1 MIKKIILKNFGKFKE
16 KEFNLSPV
24 TVFYGKNESGKTT
37 IFDALMIK
45 LTEIKA
51 TESDAK
57 KLKRYGTYNKE
68 KNIILESEIREKIPT
83 EVFKNILAIRAG
95 EISLD
100 LTNKKFSDEISSK
113 IMASEVNL
121 AKLKSE
127 IDKKANSSNK
137 TLTLNKEKDSL
148 IDKYNELKKQL
159 EQQEKKIKENES
171 LKFQLKQ
178 LSEQLENKKNEYEQ
192 KKARHTQ
199 LENEINK
206 LTKAQELKN
215 ITESLKKIIEY
226 ENLNEKIKT
235 YNEIKEE
242 EIEKFAS
249 KEKELP
255 VISKEEEL
263 KKNSLRELREK
274 RKACEEKIKNFNSN
288 ISEKD
293 IEDIETKLN
302 KINKKNATIEFIC
315 KTSAVLIVILTIILV
330 LTLKN
335 LYILPFLSL
344 SIIPF
349 FLLFQNRK
357 IANLEKDQI
366 LSKLP
371 EEKRKE
377 EYINQLKFEIKN
389 KANSLKE
396 SEKELADLKEKE
408 NRLEKEIEELNTKK
422 ATIEKELRDFLFNQ
436 KATSIKE
443 LYERKTN
450 QDAQKKQLEKLKS
463 DITTTFKKSSSE
475 EIKAELL
482 IKKSQLEA
490 EGVFE
495 SDYNDDNLK
504 RLKIEKDRT
513 LREIELL
520 MQEIRILE
528 NKISENKG
536 KSSNISEILNQYK
549 ELEKQII
556 LTENKIYEIITT
568 QNAYFKIS
576 SIISEIMKD
585 VSLTFNQ
592 LAKEISNEFGEFF
605 PHFKEVDIS
614 SINNIEDFSVKDKYE
629 QKRRINHLSTGTRDM
644 FLLAF
649 RILLAKKF
657 GIGKFLILD
666 EPFLALDNERIEKML
681 DIIEK
686 FYKENKW
693 QLIFLTKD
701 LTLKE
706 LILKKFGQIARAED
720 LNE

>member
-45 LTEIKA
+45 LTEI
-51 TESDAK
+51 TGRDSDGK
-57 KLKRYGTYNKE
+57 NLKRYDKYDKE
-68 KNIILESEIREKIPT
+68 KDIIIESEIREKIPT

-121 AKLKSE
+121 TALKSE
-127 IDKKANSSNK
+127 IDKKANSSDK
-137 TLTLNKEKDSL
+137 KFALNKEKNSL
-148 IDKYNELKKQL
+148 VDKYNELKKQL

-178 LSEQLENKKNEYEQ
+178 LSEQLENKKKEYEQ
-192 KKARHTQ
+192 KKSRYNQ

-235 YNEIKEE
+235 FNEINEE

-263 KKNSLRELREK
+263 KKNNLKELREK
-274 RKACEEKIKNFNSN
+274 IANCEEKIKTFNSN
-288 ISEKD
+288 ISVKD
-293 IEDIETKLN
+293 IEEIENKLN
-302 KINKKNATIEFIC
+302 KINKKNAKIESIY
-315 KTSAVLIVILTIILV
+315 KVLAVLIPLLTIILV

-335 LYILPFLSL
+335 LFILPLLSL
-344 SIIPF
+344 SIIPIL
-349 FLLFQNRK
+349 LLFQNKK
-357 IANLEKDQI
+357 IANLEKEQI

-389 KANSLKE
+389 KADSLKE
-396 SEKELADLKEKE
+396 LEKDLADLKEKE

-422 ATIEKELRDFLFNQ
+422 ATIEKELKDFLFNQ

-443 LYERKTN
+443 LYERKTSQN
-450 QDAQKKQLEKLKS
+450 SLKKQLEKLKN
-463 DITTTFKKSSSE
+463 DITTTFKNSSPE
-475 EIKAELL
+475 EIKKELL

-490 EGVFE
+490 EGVFV
-495 SDYNDDNLK
+495 SDYNDDTLK
-504 RLKIEKDRT
+504 RLRIEKDRT
-513 LREIELL
+513 SREIELL
-520 MQEIRILE
+520 MQEIRTLE

-556 LTENKIYEIITT
+556 LTENKISEIIKT
-568 QNAYFKIS
+568 QNAYSKIS
-576 SIISEIMKD
+576 SIMSKMMED

-605 PHFKEVDIS
+605 PHFKEVKIS
-614 SINNIEDFSVKDKYE
+614 SINNIEDFSIKDKYE
-629 QKRRINHLSTGTRDM
+629 QDRRINYLSTGTRDM

-706 LILKKFGQIARAED
+706 LILKKFGQIAKVED

>member
-16 KEFNLSPV
+16 KQFDLSPV

-45 LTEIKA
+45 LTELKG

-57 KLKRYGTYNKE
+57 KLQRYGKYDKE
-68 KNIILESEIREKIPT
+68 KDILLESEIKDKIPT

-121 AKLKSE
+121 AALKSE
-127 IDKKANSSNK
+127 IDKKANSSDK
-137 TLTLNKEKDSL
+137 KLSLNKEKNIL
-148 IDKYNELKKQL
+148 IDKYNKIK
-159 EQQEKKIKENES
+159 EQIEQTQKKIKENDN

-178 LSEQLENKKNEYEQ
+178 LSEQLENKKNEYQE
-192 KKARHTQ
+192 KKSRYTQ

-206 LTKAQELKN
+206 LTKVQELKN
-215 ITESLKKIIEY
+215 IKESLNKIIDYEELNKKIKAY
-226 ENLNEKIKT
+226 K
-235 YNEIKEE
+235 EINEE

-263 KKNSLRELREK
+263 KKNNLRELREK

-293 IEDIETKLN
+293 IEEIETKLN
-302 KINKKNATIEFIC
+302 EINKKNAKIETIFKALAI
-315 KTSAVLIVILTIILV
+315 LIPLLTIILV

-335 LYILPFLSL
+335 LFILPFLSL
-344 SIIPF
+344 SIIPI

-357 IANLEKDQI
+357 ISNLEKEKI

-389 KANSLKE
+389 KTNSLKE

-408 NRLEKEIEELNTKK
+408 NSLEKELEELNTKK
-422 ATIEKELRDFLFNQ
+422 TTIEKELREFLFNQ
-436 KATSIKE
+436 NATSIKE

-450 QDAQKKQLEKLKS
+450 QNAQKKQLEKLKN
-463 DITTTFKKSSSE
+463 DIITNFKQSNIE
-475 EIKAELL
+475 EIKKELL
-482 IKKSQLEA
+482 IKKSQFEA
-490 EGVFE
+490 EGIFE
-495 SDYNDDNLK
+495 SDYNDDNLRK
-504 RLKIEKDRT
+504 LKIEKDKVS
-513 LREIELL
+513 REIEHI

-528 NKISENKG
+528 NKISENNG
-536 KSSNISEILNQYK
+536 KLSNTSELLNQYEKLEKEKIETNNKISEIIK
-549 ELEKQII
+549 
-556 LTENKIYEIITT
+556 T
-568 QNAYFKIS
+568 QNAYSKIS
-576 SIISEIMKD
+576 TIISEIMKD

-592 LAKEISNEFGEFF
+592 LAKEISSEFGEFF

-614 SINNIEDFSVKDKYE
+614 SINNIENFYIKDKYE
-629 QKRRINHLSTGTRDM
+629 QKRSISHLSTGTRDM

-666 EPFLALDNERIEKML
+666 EPFLALDDERIEKML

-701 LTLKE
+701 LTLKK